1 MKTGWSER
9 IRDVADREYIR
20 PARRHQKLV
29 KIVVGDIHQ
38 KLRAEGFPSGYTNQ
52 ICTSLESEKFWRE
65 RGLELCS
72 PMGQPRRHSTAF
84 EFRFSDDI
92 PGRASQAAGEDPLLA
107 LMGILKGAIREGA
120 DTFVRELRRDKATS
134 K

>member
-9 IRDVADREYIR
+9 IRDVADREYVR
-20 PARRHQKLV
+20 PARRDGKLV
-29 KIVVGDIHQ
+29 KIVVGDIHR
-38 KLRAEGFPSGYTNQ
+38 KLREEGFPSGYTNQ

-72 PMGQPRRHSTAF
+72 PAGQPRRHSTAF
-84 EFRFSDDI
+84 EFRFNKEFL
-92 PGRASQAAGEDPLLA
+92 GGAKVVAEEDPLLG

-120 DTFVRELRRDKATS
+120 DAFVRELRRDKETIR
-134 K
+134 